1 MNDHTTRRM
10 YTKRAP
16 GDINIYAMNDDLTTQ
31 ELSRKELTPSQRY
44 YQANKEYHK
53 AYVTRYYQANREKAL
68 AQNKARRAANREE
81 YRAKC
86 RAYIKKR
93 YETEPDFRLKEF
105 LRSRMH
111 AALKAKRV
119 TKTERSIELLGCTID
134 EFRKHIESQ
143 WLPGMTW
150 ENHTYKGWHI
160 DHIKPVN
167 TFDFT
172 DPEQQKQCFHYT
184 NLRPLWGKDNNA
196 RPNDGSDI
204 ITNPK

>member
-16 GDINIYAMNDDLTTQ
+16 GDINIYAMNDINTTQ
-31 ELSRKELTPSQRY
+31 ELSKEGKQRLANRRWY
-44 YQANKEYHK
+44 EANKDRHAAGVKRNYEL
-53 AYVTRYYQANREKAL
+53 NREKYL

-119 TKTERSIELLGCTID
+119 NKTERSIELLGCTID

-172 DPEQQKQCFHYT
+172 DLEQQKQCFHYT
-184 NLRPLWGKDNNA
+184 NLRPLWWRENNS
-196 RPNDGSDI
+196 RPHDGSDI
-204 ITNPK
+204 V

>member
-1 MNDHTTRRM
+1 MNDHTTRSM

-16 GDINIYAMNDDLTTQ
+16 GDINIYAMNDNNTTQ
-31 ELSRKELTPSQRY
+31 ELSKKEKARLASERWY
-44 YQANKEYHK
+44 EANKDRHAAVVKRNYEL
-53 AYVTRYYQANREKAL
+53 NREKYL
-68 AQNKARRAANREE
+68 ARNKARRAANREE

-119 TKTERSIELLGCTID
+119 TKTERSIELLGCTIE
-134 EFRKHIESQ
+134 EFRTHIEKQ

-172 DPEQQKQCFHYT
+172 DLEQQKQCFHYT
-184 NLRPLWGKDNNA
+184 NLRPLWWRDNNS
-196 RPNDGSDI
+196 RPHDGSDL
-204 ITNPK
+204 

>member
-16 GDINIYAMNDDLTTQ
+16 GDINIYAMNEDLTTQ
-31 ELSRKELTPSQRY
+31 KLSKEEKKQLTNRRWY
-44 YQANKEYHK
+44 EANKERHAAVVKRNYEL
-53 AYVTRYYQANREKAL
+53 NREKYL
-68 AQNKARRAANREE
+68 ARNKARRAANREE

-111 AALKAKRV
+111 AALKAKRI

-134 EFRKHIESQ
+134 EFRAHIEKQ

-172 DPEQQKQCFHYT
+172 DLEQQKQCFHYT

-204 ITNPK
+204 V

>member
-1 MNDHTTRRM
+1 M

-16 GDINIYAMNDDLTTQ
+16 GDINIYAMNDINTTQ
-31 ELSRKELTPSQRY
+31 ELSKEGKQRLANRRWY
-44 YQANKEYHK
+44 EANKDRHAAGVKRNYEL
-53 AYVTRYYQANREKAL
+53 NREKYL

-119 TKTERSIELLGCTID
+119 NKTERSIELLGCTID

-172 DPEQQKQCFHYT
+172 DLEQQKQCFHYT
-184 NLRPLWGKDNNA
+184 NLRPLWWRENNS
-196 RPNDGSDI
+196 RPHDGSDI
-204 ITNPK
+204 V

>member
-1 MNDHTTRRM
+1 M

-16 GDINIYAMNDDLTTQ
+16 GDINIYAMNEDLTTQ
-31 ELSRKELTPSQRY
+31 KLSKEEKKQLTNRRWY
-44 YQANKEYHK
+44 EANKERHAAVVKRNYEL
-53 AYVTRYYQANREKAL
+53 NREKYL
-68 AQNKARRAANREE
+68 ARNKARRAANREE

-111 AALKAKRV
+111 AALKAKRI

-134 EFRKHIESQ
+134 EFRAHIEKQ

-172 DPEQQKQCFHYT
+172 DLEQQKQCFHYT

-204 ITNPK
+204 V